1 MQHHR
6 KGHDIESQ
14 KQSDCLPGAYI
25 NYLVQTILGVF
36 ILYSLAS
43 LKAQAFQAR
52 QGAER
57 KQGKRTHKLNSTGP
71 IE

>member
-43 LKAQAFQAR
+43 LKAQVS
-52 QGAER
+52 
-57 KQGKRTHKLNSTGP
+57 KQGKEQKESKAKELTNWIQLDL
-71 IE
+71 